1 MYGSLYDELYRR
13 IDDHPLLARK
23 AMREDEVARSKAIST
38 QLRFLKKFV
47 TPSTVFLEVGAGSC
61 LLSLELAKLVKHVYA
76 VDVSQE
82 MTKRTAFPANFDLL
96 LFDGCQIPSS
106 AQMVDV
112 AYSHQVME
120 HVHPDD
126 AIDQLRSIYQCL
138 VPGGVYVC
146 IVPNRINGPHDISKY
161 FDKVATG
168 FHMKE
173 YTTGELSS
181 LCRGVGFSGV
191 ASYIGAKGYYFR
203 MPQFLLRMFEAVL
216 EALPYRLRS
225 TIGRGLPVRLL
236 LEIRMVCR
244 K

>member
-1 MYGSLYDELYRR
+1 M
-13 IDDHPLLARK
+13 
-23 AMREDEVARSKAIST
+23 
-38 QLRFLKKFV
+38 
-47 TPSTVFLEVGAGSC
+47 
-61 LLSLELAKLVKHVYA
+61 
-76 VDVSQE
+76 
-82 MTKRTAFPANFDLL
+82 
-96 LFDGCQIPSS
+96 
-106 AQMVDV
+106 
-112 AYSHQVME
+112 
-120 HVHPDD
+120 
-126 AIDQLRSIYQCL
+126 
-138 VPGGVYVC
+138 
-146 IVPNRINGPHDISKY
+146 PNRINGPHDISKY